1 MEEVNDQLQ
10 VELHQLRLMEPAEQR
25 EELQEMNKTYTRCC
39 LYVCVCVCMCACV
52 RMCVCMCM
60 SVCVCVCMRVCAHL
74 CDMALLSGH
83 WLGCS

>member
-39 LYVCVCVCMCACV
+39 LCVCVSVCVCVRVCACVCVCVCMC
-52 RMCVCMCM
+52 
-60 SVCVCVCMRVCAHL
+60 VCAHT
-74 CDMALLSGH
+74 CVTWLSCQVTG
-83 WLGCS
+83 WAAAEAI